1 MGRLVTL
8 KWMRVGAES
17 GPQLVPT
24 ESLDL
29 FKRLVSEIIEDLER
43 RV

>member
-8 KWMRVGAES
+8 KWMRAGAES

-24 ESLDL
+24 ESVNV
-29 FKRLVSEIIEDLER
+29 FNRLVNEIIEDLER